1 MAGVRQFDAEAVLAK
16 AEDVFRL
23 RGYEATSMLDIAS
36 ATGVQRGSLY
46 NTFGDKEALFLMA
59 FARFGARFLDTV
71 RGCLT
76 GEDPAAA
83 LTRLFDTAI
92 AGMTAGTPPRGCL
105 STKTATQG
113 DVPGPRIRGEVRGF
127 LEQLEEIVR
136 SYLAQ
141 PACAARLAL
150 PSDEAARLIVTMTR
164 GLAVMECVHADGAV
178 LRATARS
185 LVTLIAPPRP

>member
-1 MAGVRQFDAEAVLAK
+1 MAGVRQFDEDEVLAK

-23 RGYEATSMLDIAS
+23 RGFEATSMLDIAS

-46 NTFGDKEALFLMA
+46 NAFGDKEALFLRT

-71 RGCLT
+71 RGTLT
-76 GEDPAAA
+76 GDDPNAA
-83 LTRLFDTAI
+83 LNRMLDATID
-92 AGMTAGTPPRGCL
+92 GMTAGTPPRGCL

-113 DVPGPRIRGEVRGF
+113 DVPGPRIRGEVRDF
-127 LEQLEEIVR
+127 LARLEETVR

-150 PSDEAARLIVTMTR
+150 PADAAARLIITLTR
-164 GLAVMECVHADGAV
+164 GLAVMECVQSDAAR

-185 LVTLIAPPRP
+185 LVTLIAPPR